1 MYDLELDSVVERIK
15 KEKARK
21 VCIQL
26 ADGLKPRA
34 TEIADYIK
42 KRTKVEIFIWM
53 DSCFGA
59 CDVPDVDVDYLF
71 SSGIISFGF
80 EN

>member
-26 ADGLKPRA
+26 ADGLKPSA
-34 TEIADYIK
+34 TEIAAILGITLIIHVALNCAAYVIGVK
-42 KRTKVEIFIWM
+42 K
-53 DSCFGA
+53 
-59 CDVPDVDVDYLF
+59 VPW
-71 SSGIISFGF
+71 
-80 EN
+80 